1 MYRFLLVF
9 DCHRKL
15 ELVVAD
21 LKRAKQS
28 CLDPGS
34 SLSTN
39 QLKPVFGA
47 KWRESDQM
55 VINRRIGSLAA
66 FASKVEINAP
76 YAAFED
82 SNPSREER

>member
-1 MYRFLLVF
+1 
-9 DCHRKL
+9 
-15 ELVVAD
+15 
-21 LKRAKQS
+21 
-28 CLDPGS
+28 
-34 SLSTN
+34 
-39 QLKPVFGA
+39 
-47 KWRESDQM
+47 M